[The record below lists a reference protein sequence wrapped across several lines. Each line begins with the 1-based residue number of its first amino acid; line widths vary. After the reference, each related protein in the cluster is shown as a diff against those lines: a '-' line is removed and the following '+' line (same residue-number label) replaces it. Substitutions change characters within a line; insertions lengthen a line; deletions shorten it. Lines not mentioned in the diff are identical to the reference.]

1 MSGPYFESGYININY
16 FEGDG
21 VTQSADATLTS
32 AVSVTVS
39 GSITRAGDSTLTV
52 NTTHS
57 TEIQRNRFAE
67 VSITDAFNVTFT
79 VNASKNM
86 LSDIIS
92 QFNTSITA
100 SKIAANQST
109 LNNIVT
115 LSLQG
120 DRSRALAATTLSS
133 EFTQSTQIQRILTA
147 QSTHNAEFAI
157 SISANK
163 ILLGTSTLNTE
174 FAQTVAIIRTRN
186 ISHTF
191 NFDTNI
197 STTVGKLQNATCDFG
212 ALFSPTLTCVALKN
226 HTAVLNAVS
235 SFNCVITKTTAFTVT
250 LNTEFGFNVNIST
263 LKTVSATVNSV
274 SALSVG
280 AVKTVHS
287 VITFNS
293 TFSITNKN
301 PAVSPNFFVGTL
313 ETAQSS
319 ISSQFGLTITFI
331 TFVSKWFNHP
341 YRPLNLLEP
350 AGAPGRRIFSTSIK
364 KFGSHAL
371 GGDNSKIRLNAG
383 QGNDIDGNFT
393 ANDLPDLFGIND
405 DIYKDLWMRVDGG
418 ENFTRRIW
426 DFGFGPAVGIYN
438 RKLYVTNSFFINNNW
453 TQPTYGSSTEP
464 GDIMT
469 TQLSTGV
476 FHHVA
481 YIYTASQKRHS
492 LYVNGT
498 RVITALPG
506 FSGNAPNWYDTS
518 QIDTLSPVYFDSG
531 ATFNQYYD
539 DMKWFRNYT
548 FGYTANDTT
557 IAVPS
562 TEYTPLD
569 NVYTN
574 LGALYRFDDNYLD
587 SLAILVSAQANIS
600 ATVTATITAGKS
612 VSASATVNTQ
622 FAVSVIIGEIEPAV
636 ISMNTESSLST
647 VATRIK
653 SFTVSMNAE
662 ATQSVAVVK
671 TTNTTITLNSAVSI
685 SCTVTRI
692 FVLQSNFAAIASQLG
707 VVARVGAG
715 LILAETF
722 VTQSTTAVK
731 ITNITL
737 TLVSQT
743 NSTITVDRIRPG
755 TATLNTD
762 IQCTINTFNS
772 RIRGHNSAIS
782 AQCGVQAQADR
793 FRLVTSGLNTAI
805 TLSCESEQIVQ
816 GVGAGT
822 SNFGISIVV
831 IRNRFV
837 AINLQTAHTLT
848 AAGIKAVEA
857 ELVIAVVSQITT
869 TVNRFRPFAAV
880 FNTLASKLSV
890 VAKTGQGLV
899 TIVTQSTQLT
909 VAHKTTDIT
918 ALLPAVSTHTVSVN
932 RTRPSTAVLVT
943 QFVAVI
949 NGTTSTDTTL
959 NVLSSVSTQV
969 TAQKIVRGLAVLA
982 SVNAFQMTAVAIKN
996 LEIVLSTQFTQVT
1009 VAKRFR
1015 GITFNIS
1022 TTSTLGILAGR
1033 LASANSVQNVTL
1045 AQTVTAGVLRLQD
1058 IIYYVPT
1065 ETRTFNINNEQR
1077 TYALRQENRL
1087 YTIEE

>member
-1 MSGPYFESGYININY
+1 MSGPYFESGYIDANY

-32 AVSVTVS
+32 AASVTVS
-39 GSITRAGDSTLTV
+39 GSITRGGDSTLTV
-52 NTTHS
+52 STTHS
-57 TEIQRNRFAE
+57 TDVIRNRVAT
-67 VSITDAFNVTFT
+67 VNITDAFNVTFT

-100 SKIAANQST
+100 SKIASNQST

-163 ILLGTSTLNTE
+163 ILLG
-174 FAQTVAIIRTRN
+174 
-186 ISHTF
+186 IS
-191 NFDTNI
+191 
-197 STTVGKLQNATCDFG
+197 
-212 ALFSPTLTCVALKN
+212 
-226 HTAVLNAVS
+226 
-235 SFNCVITKTTAFTVT
+235 T

-263 LKTVSATVNSV
+263 LKAVSATVNSV
-274 SALSVG
+274 FAQSVG

-287 VITFNS
+287 VSTFNN
-293 TFSITNKN
+293 TFIITNQN
-301 PAVSPNFFVGTL
+301 PAVSMNFFVGTL
-313 ETAQSS
+313 ETAQSN
-319 ISSQFGLTITFI
+319 ISSQFGLTITFT

-393 ANDLPDLFGIND
+393 VNDLPDLFGIND

-426 DFGFGPAVGIYN
+426 DFGLGPAVGIYN
-438 RKLYVTNSFFINNNW
+438 RKLYVTNSYFINNGW

-464 GDIMT
+464 FPIMS
-469 TQLSTGV
+469 TQLDTGV

-506 FSGNAPNWYDTS
+506 FSGNAPNWYETS
-518 QIDTLSPVYFDSG
+518 QNDTLIPVYFDSN

-587 SLAILVSAQANIS
+587 SLAVVLSANGTLS
-600 ATVTATITAGKS
+600 ATATIVATAGKS

-636 ISMNTESSLST
+636 ISMNIESSLST

-662 ATQSVAVVK
+662 VAQSVGVVK

-715 LILAETF
+715 LILAEVF
-722 VTQSTTAVK
+722 VNQSVTAVK
-731 ITNITL
+731 TTN
-737 TLVSQT
+737 V
-743 NSTITVDRIRPG
+743 
-755 TATLNTD
+755 TATLNAVS
-762 IQCTINTFNS
+762 TIAVSADRVRLTTVSTAVEFNLNAVNS
-772 RIRGHNSAIS
+772 RIRSLNSAQQTDSALTVTTVRIRGSQSTQNSTFSIFCEPLPILNAISNQS
-782 AQCGVQAQADR
+782 AQ
-793 FRLVTSGLNTAI
+793 F
-805 TLSCESEQIVQ
+805 
-816 GVGAGT
+816 
-822 SNFGISIVV
+822 
-831 IRNRFV
+831 
-837 AINLQTAHTLT
+837 
-848 AAGIKAVEA
+848 
-857 ELVIAVVSQITT
+857 
-869 TVNRFRPFAAV
+869 
-880 FNTLASKLSV
+880 
-890 VAKTGQGLV
+890 
-899 TIVTQSTQLT
+899 TQLT
-909 VAHKTTDIT
+909 VANRIRSNSVTLNTNFTQQSAGIIAVDAVADLATAFTCAATILRIKSGVVAMAAIAVNLTASAKTGTGLVTIEIQSQCTTT
-918 ALLPAVSTHTVSVN
+918 AQKIARGTVNV
-932 RTRPSTAVLVT
+932 TSTA
-943 QFVAVI
+943 QFASIIERIQQGVASI
-949 NGTTSTDTTL
+949 TSTFTQIANGILSTDVVANMNTLFSTT
-959 NVLSSVSTQV
+959 V
-969 TAQKIVRGLAVLA
+969 TAQKTVRGIANISSTGGFV
-982 SVNAFQMTAVAIKN
+982 MAVAAIRNGEILMLTQASITAAVRRTRLTGAN
-996 LEIVLSTQFTQVT
+996 LTNSFTV
-1009 VAKRFR
+1009 
-1015 GITFNIS
+1015 N
-1022 TTSTLGILAGR
+1022 ILAGK
-1033 LASANSVQNVTL
+1033 AAVAQSAINVTVT
-1045 AQTVTAGVLRLQD
+1045 QNITAGVLRLQD